1 MPWLLAVV
9 ASFALPR
16 SFLEAAA
23 GGRALLRQLPL
34 LIPLAADAIGSC
46 KDCCV
51 EDFCRC
57 SRCECWQ
64 ILRSLGYRTPLDA
77 SEALKQGQVLRA
89 EVLQWQEASLPAW
102 HPVAESQLEIRPSKI
117 AGLGLFAA
125 QPLEAKTLLPPYQGL
140 SLLNADLNNVDY
152 TKDEDNYV

>member
-1 MPWLLAVV
+1 MPHGSLHRWMPWMPWLLAVV

-77 SEALKQGQVLRA
+77 SEALKQGLGPPCLRGI
-89 EVLQWQEASLPAW
+89 QWRSRSWKFGPQRSRGWGFSLRNHW
-102 HPVAESQLEIRPSKI
+102 RQR
-117 AGLGLFAA
+117 LFC
-125 QPLEAKTLLPPYQGL
+125 LHIK
-140 SLLNADLNNVDY
+140 V
-152 TKDEDNYV
+152 